1 MLKEVKM
8 MKALILSFFREEEGM
23 ETLEMAIILVVLVGI
38 AFAFRK
44 TLTDWYNGFVSE
56 SVNAPKAAEIL
67 TPAVP
72 GGK

>member
-23 ETLEMAIILVVLVGI
+23 ETLEMAIILVVL